1 MPPVAYLPISAQ
13 GGPSEQTAAF
23 LKRRSSEFE
32 GGSGVSGFGG
42 TRTRLGPERSWSAV
56 CTITAVVHI
65 ARTATATS
73 T

>member
-1 MPPVAYLPISAQ
+1 MPPVAYLPISAH

-23 LKRRSSEFE
+23 LKCRSSELE

-42 TRTRLGPERSWSAV
+42 TKIRFGLEHSWSVV
-56 CTITAVVHI
+56 CTITTVAQI
-65 ARTATATS
+65 ARTTTATR